1 MVFRVLV
8 GIFVGA
14 VLIAP
19 IVSGDA
25 DIDLAQIS
33 ATTQKVLEKI
43 VLIVQLI
50 ASDQSSSI
58 QGV

>member
-14 VLIAP
+14 FLIAP
-19 IVSGDA
+19 IVSGDV

-33 ATTQKVLEKI
+33 SATQTVLEKV

-50 ASDQSSSI
+50 ASDGSSTI
-58 QGV
+58 QRV

>member
-1 MVFRVLV
+1 MVVRILM
-8 GIFVGA
+8 GIFAGA
-14 VLIAP
+14 FLVSP
-19 IVSGDA
+19 IISGDV

-33 ATTQKVLEKI
+33 ATTQTILEKV

-50 ASDQSSSI
+50 ASDGKPVV

>member
-1 MVFRVLV
+1 MVFRILV

-14 VLIAP
+14 FLIAP
-19 IVSGDA
+19 VISGDV

-33 ATTQKVLEKI
+33 ATTQNVLEKI

-50 ASDQSSSI
+50 ASDGNPTI

>member
-1 MVFRVLV
+1 MFRVLV

-19 IVSGDA
+19 IASGDA

-33 ATTQKVLEKI
+33 TTTQKVLEKI